1 MTKVCASV
9 TYVPS
14 LTVEQVD
21 KASCCADYVEFIF
34 QDQYLGRN
42 DMWRLGKYLSGQ
54 CIYKDQEVSFIGG
67 IVAKIH
73 NIYIGGEKVRREICY
88 SSF

>member
-34 QDQYLGRN
+34 QDQYFFRTSI
-42 DMWRLGKYLSGQ
+42 W
-54 CIYKDQEVSFIGG
+54 E
-67 IVAKIH
+67 
-73 NIYIGGEKVRREICY
+73 ETICGV
-88 SSF
+88 